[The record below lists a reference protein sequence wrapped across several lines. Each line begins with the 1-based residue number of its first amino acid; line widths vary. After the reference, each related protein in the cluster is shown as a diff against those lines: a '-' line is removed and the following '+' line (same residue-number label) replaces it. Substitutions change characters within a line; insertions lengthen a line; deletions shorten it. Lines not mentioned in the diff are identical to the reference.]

1 MLNNLQH
8 SFLSH
13 YVTKLLK
20 RLHAAVDSAPF
31 DGSQRKLCLAANVDR
46 GQFHH
51 VLSGKLAPTPRII
64 GRVALVLPKRNG
76 QDLIDEYLQQ
86 IADEIAQAQ
95 KEVLAE
101 AQ

>member
-1 MLNNLQH
+1 MLKILQH

-20 RLHAAVDSAPF
+20 RLRTAVASAPF
-31 DGSQRKLCLAANVDR
+31 DGSQRKLCLAAKVDR

-64 GRVALVLPKRNG
+64 GRVALVLPKRRG
-76 QDLIDEYLQQ
+76 QELIDEYLQQ
-86 IADEIAQAQ
+86 IAEEIAQAQ
-95 KEVLAE
+95 EEALAQ